1 MKRKLTALFIA
12 AIMVSAM
19 IPGNVA
25 AAGTGDGSSLDNA
38 RPVTTSDELKLALAD
53 PAALFIETA
62 NSFVLGSS
70 VVIPAGKTVVV
81 QPVAGMDPALTMGSY
96 SIKVDAGATLI
107 NNGGIGYTNNSSLDL
122 SGALSIT
129 PK

>member
-62 NSFVLGSS
+62 NSFV
-70 VVIPAGKTVVV
+70 
-81 QPVAGMDPALTMGSY
+81 
-96 SIKVDAGATLI
+96 
-107 NNGGIGYTNNSSLDL
+107 
-122 SGALSIT
+122 
-129 PK
+129 